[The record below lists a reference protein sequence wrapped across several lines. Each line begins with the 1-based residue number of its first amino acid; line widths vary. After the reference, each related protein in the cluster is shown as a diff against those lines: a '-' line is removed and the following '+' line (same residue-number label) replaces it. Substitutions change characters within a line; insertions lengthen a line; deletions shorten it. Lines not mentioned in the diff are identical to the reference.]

1 MLGNEAIARGAFEA
15 GVKVSAAY
23 PGTPSTEI
31 SEYLSTY
38 EGIYTEWSVNEKV
51 AYEVALGA
59 SISGVRSLVSMKCV
73 GLNVAADPMFTSA
86 YTGILGG
93 MVIVVADDPGMHSS
107 QNEQDT
113 RLLAKAA
120 NIPVLEPADSQE
132 AKEYTKIAYDIS
144 EKYDTPVIIR
154 MTTRTSHSRSVVLLN
169 EQVRIQDKE
178 YKKDIEKNVML
189 PVFARRSHRKN
200 INNILTLSNTLTSY
214 GLNEFEINSQDVGI
228 ITSGI
233 CYEYV
238 KEVFPDAS
246 VLKLGIVYPLNREQ
260 ILDFANSVQK
270 VYVIEELEPFI
281 EEMVRNIGLRV
292 PHKVAENR
300 TGEYSI
306 NIVKHIIE
314 DINFE
319 ENELNDKKSPTFC
332 QGCPHHVV
340 FTILHELG
348 LNVAGDIGCY
358 TLGALLPYESMDTT
372 VCMGASISMLH
383 GIEKAKGKDYIKNWV
398 ATIGDSTFFH
408 TGINAL
414 INMYYNQ
421 SCGTVLILDNSTTAM
436 TGHQDHPSTGY
447 TLKGDKVEPVKI
459 ASLCSA
465 IGIKNIHEVS
475 AYNKNELRNTI
486 LSECQCESLSVIIIK
501 GQCIICGKKV

>member
-1 MLGNEAIARGAFEA
+1 MVGNEAIARGAFEA

-38 EGIYTEWSVNEKV
+38 DGIYTEWSVNEKV

-59 SISGVRSLVSMKCV
+59 AISGVRSIVSMKCV

-120 NIPVLEPADSQE
+120 NIPVLEPADAQE
-132 AKEYTKIAYDIS
+132 AKEYTKIAFDIS
-144 EKYDTPVIIR
+144 EKYDTPVMIR
-154 MTTRTSHSRSVVLLN
+154 MTTRTSHSRSVVLLE
-169 EQVRIQDKE
+169 EQVKIDNKE
-178 YKKDIEKNVML
+178 YKKNVEKNVML
-189 PVFARRSHRKN
+189 PVYARKSHRKSIRN
-200 INNILTLSNTLTSY
+200 IAVLSNMLLSY
-214 GLNEFEINSQDVGI
+214 GLNQCEINNEDIGI

-246 VLKLGIVYPLNREQ
+246 VLKLGMVYPLNKEQ
-260 ILDFANSVQK
+260 ILDFADRVQN

-281 EEMVRNIGLRV
+281 EEMVRSIGIKV
-292 PHKVAENR
+292 PYKTAEHR
-300 TGEYSI
+300 AGEYSI
-306 NIVKHIIE
+306 NLIKQIIQDIDIEE
-314 DINFE
+314 DK
-319 ENELNDKKSPTFC
+319 LNNKKSPTFC
-332 QGCPHHVV
+332 KGCPHHEV
-340 FTILHELG
+340 FTIIHELG
-348 LNVAGDIGCY
+348 LNVTGDIGCY
-358 TLGALLPYESMDTT
+358 TLGALLPYEGMDIT

-421 SCGTVLILDNSTTAM
+421 SWGTVLILDNSTTAM
-436 TGHQDHPSTGY
+436 TGHQDHPSSGY
-447 TLKGDKVEPVKI
+447 TLKGDKVEPVDI
-459 ASLCSA
+459 SSLCRA
-465 IGIKNIHEVS
+465 IGIKNVHTVF
-475 AYNKNELRNTI
+475 AYNREILRNTI
-486 LSECQCESLSVIIIK
+486 LTECQREDLSVIIIK
-501 GQCIICGKKV
+501 GACIFHRKKV